1 MSDREFQPFEVDVA
15 RTGAYQYSTGM
26 QYSAVI
32 ANARLSD
39 MTLESMDWTGLRAL
53 DVGCGDG
60 VYTLELYR
68 RGNLSE
74 LVGIDLS
81 PAAIAA
87 AGSKV
92 ANESVRFSVSSGSRL
107 PFENDS
113 FDVAH
118 LRGVLHHMQDPAL
131 AVAEALRVANR
142 VFIIEPNGWNFGLKV
157 IERLSPYH
165 RQHHERSF
173 TSAQIDRWIMSSG
186 GTVSWRK
193 WGGFVPMFCPTG
205 IAKWMKRIEPLLE
218 SLPVLRQAT
227 CAVYVVVGTRS
238 PSR

>member
-1 MSDREFQPFEVDVA
+1 MSEREFQPFEVDVA

-26 QYSAVI
+26 QYSAAT

-60 VYTLELYR
+60 VYTLELYH
-68 RGNLSE
+68 RGNLRE
-74 LVGIDLS
+74 LIGIDLS

-87 AGSKV
+87 ASAKV
-92 ANESVRFSVSSGSRL
+92 AGESVRFSVCSGSRL

-118 LRGVLHHMQDPAL
+118 LRGVLHHMEDPAL

-142 VFIIEPNGWNFGLKV
+142 VFIIEPNGWNPGLKL

-173 TSAQIDRWIMSSG
+173 TSAQIGRWITSSG

-193 WGGFVPMFCPTG
+193 WGGFVPFFCPTG
-205 IAKWMKRIEPLLE
+205 IAKWMKKIEPLLE
-218 SLPVLRQAT
+218 SLPILRQAT
-227 CAVYVVVGTRS
+227 CAVYVVVAQRL
-238 PSR
+238 